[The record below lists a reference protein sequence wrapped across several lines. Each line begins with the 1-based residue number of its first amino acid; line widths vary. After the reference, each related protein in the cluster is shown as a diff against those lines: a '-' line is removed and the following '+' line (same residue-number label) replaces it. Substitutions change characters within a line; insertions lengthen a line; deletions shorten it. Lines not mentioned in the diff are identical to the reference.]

1 MKKLFALIIAM
12 VMCVSLVACGGVDKQ
27 PAIDAFNNATDIY
40 DKLVDEMN
48 KDLSVY
54 PPELIDVMNDMAE
67 ALKENKTILEGDT
80 ELTEENVAEMVS
92 AFGEVQKW
100 AQETYDSLDE
110 IIAENVDNKQAVIDV
125 FNETSSAFD
134 AMTAKINANPAAYD
148 QQTIDLMTQMA
159 NALIECKNLLE
170 SDKQLTA
177 EDAETLIKQL
187 TDIKGW
193 VAEAEAVLVDGAAG
207 ASAGTVDKAL
217 VAEAFNAVVGMYDAT
232 VDEINRHPQDFSQEI
247 IDTMASI
254 AEPMTQYKAL
264 IESGAEFSMDEA
276 TELSTFLETVQ
287 NFLLEIE
294 SSVFG

>member
-1 MKKLFALIIAM
+1 MKKLFAILLAM

-48 KDLSVY
+48 TNLDAY
-54 PPELIDVMNDMAE
+54 PPELIDVMNEMTE
-67 ALKENKTILEGDT
+67 ALKENKAILESDT
-80 ELTEENVAEMVS
+80 ELTEENVAEMVA

-100 AQETYDSLDE
+100 AQDTYDSLDE
-110 IIAENVDNKQAVIDV
+110 IIAEAGADKQAVIDV

-134 AMTAKINANPAAYD
+134 AMTAKINANPGAYD

-159 NALIECKNLLE
+159 NALIQCKELLE

-217 VAEAFNAVVGMYDAT
+217 IAETFNAIVGMYDAT

-247 IDTMASI
+247 IDIMASI
-254 AEPMTQYKAL
+254 AEPMIQYKAM
-264 IESGAEFSMDEA
+264 IESGAEFSIDEA
-276 TELSTFLETVQ
+276 TDFAEFCESVQ
-287 NFLLEIE
+287 NILLNIE
-294 SSVFG
+294 SDVFG

>member
-1 MKKLFALIIAM
+1 MKKLFALIIAT

-125 FNETSSAFD
+125 FNET
-134 AMTAKINANPAAYD
+134 
-148 QQTIDLMTQMA
+148 
-159 NALIECKNLLE
+159 
-170 SDKQLTA
+170 
-177 EDAETLIKQL
+177 
-187 TDIKGW
+187 
-193 VAEAEAVLVDGAAG
+193 
-207 ASAGTVDKAL
+207 
-217 VAEAFNAVVGMYDAT
+217 
-232 VDEINRHPQDFSQEI
+232 
-247 IDTMASI
+247 
-254 AEPMTQYKAL
+254 
-264 IESGAEFSMDEA
+264 
-276 TELSTFLETVQ
+276 
-287 NFLLEIE
+287 
-294 SSVFG
+294 

>member
-67 ALKENKTILEGDT
+67 ALNENKTILEGDT

-159 NALIECKNLLE
+159 NALIQCKELLE

-193 VAEAEAVLVDGAAG
+193 VAEAEAILVDGAAG

-276 TELSTFLETVQ
+276 TELASFLETVQ

>member
-1 MKKLFALIIAM
+1 
-12 VMCVSLVACGGVDKQ
+12 
-27 PAIDAFNNATDIY
+27 
-40 DKLVDEMN
+40 
-48 KDLSVY
+48 
-54 PPELIDVMNDMAE
+54 
-67 ALKENKTILEGDT
+67 
-80 ELTEENVAEMVS
+80 
-92 AFGEVQKW
+92 
-100 AQETYDSLDE
+100 
-110 IIAENVDNKQAVIDV
+110 NVDNKQAVIDV

-134 AMTAKINANPAAYD
+134 AMTAKINANPGAYD

>member
-1 MKKLFALIIAM
+1 MKKLFALMLAM

-54 PPELIDVMNDMAE
+54 PPELLDVMNDMAE

-134 AMTAKINANPAAYD
+134 AMTAKINANPGAYD

-159 NALIECKNLLE
+159 NALIQCKELLE

-193 VAEAEAVLVDGAAG
+193 VAEADAVLVDGAAG
-207 ASAGTVDKAL
+207 ALAGTVDKAL
-217 VAEAFNAVVGMYDAT
+217 VAEAFNAVVGMYDAV

-247 IDTMASI
+247 IDTMATI

-276 TELSTFLETVQ
+276 TELATFLETVQ